1 VFSNRGK
8 NRQEK
13 FITFFPR
20 TIGHK
25 RKERLERTGFLTLS
39 GSLLA
44 PMKKQTNEKQKDP
57 VPRLAYT
64 PEEAGRAIG
73 RHSSWVYRQI
83 YLGNLRVSASFGKR
97 AMIPAAELE
106 RFVNRLGEYE
116 VRNIGR
122 RAHKAYREKQLAEA
136 AE

>member
-1 VFSNRGK
+1 
-8 NRQEK
+8 
-13 FITFFPR
+13 
-20 TIGHK
+20 
-25 RKERLERTGFLTLS
+25 
-39 GSLLA
+39 
-44 PMKKQTNEKQKDP
+44 MKKQTNEKQKDP
-57 VPRLAYT
+57 VARLAYT

-106 RFVNRLGEYE
+106 RFVNRLGEYQ

-122 RAHKAYREKQLAEA
+122 RAHRAYREKQLAEA